1 VKALLLAF
9 LTVNGSIT
17 NTSRPLTSRLPDT
30 RVGDS
35 PEGEMSEPNGQPTG
49 PVDALQLVT
58 VEPLVNVEFPKLER
72 NDELPTIMDPINPAS
87 TALELMVLV
96 ELPANTDKPDP
107 IQAPVEPKGPDE
119 PPAADEPIP
128 IPVRVE
134 PSGKDEQNDDNQ
146 TISISPPPEPAITV
160 HVEPA
165 VVISVEKHS
174 QQPRPSFG
182 HWCSTLFEIKQKIE
196 HLASDT
202 LQRFPRLD
210 EVSVS
215 RSALVAHA

>member
-1 VKALLLAF
+1 LRRLAVDYVP
-9 LTVNGSIT
+9 TVHPIFS
-17 NTSRPLTSRLPDT
+17 NTVEEAP
-30 RVGDS
+30 
-35 PEGEMSEPNGQPTG
+35 PEGEISEPIGQPTG
-49 PVDALQLVT
+49 PGGTLRPAT
-58 VEPLVNVEFPKLER
+58 VGPLAKVEFPEPDITSVIPEPER
-72 NDELPTIMDPINPAS
+72 NDELPTIMDPTDPAS
-87 TALELMVLV
+87 TALEPMVLV
-96 ELPANTDKPDP
+96 ELPANTDEPDP

-128 IPVRVE
+128 ILARVE

-146 TISISPPPEPAITV
+146 TIFISPPPESVITV

-174 QQPRPSFG
+174 QQPGPSFG

-202 LQRFPRLD
+202 LQRFHRLD
-210 EVSVS
+210 KVSVP